1 MIIEVKFENQET
13 YRYTNCKVFITNIN
27 LIKKKLTPFR
37 NSSVRKGIRNLK
49 KAFISKIHS

>member
-27 LIKKKLTPFR
+27 LIKKEINALSKFFCKKR
-37 NSSVRKGIRNLK
+37 N
-49 KAFISKIHS
+49 